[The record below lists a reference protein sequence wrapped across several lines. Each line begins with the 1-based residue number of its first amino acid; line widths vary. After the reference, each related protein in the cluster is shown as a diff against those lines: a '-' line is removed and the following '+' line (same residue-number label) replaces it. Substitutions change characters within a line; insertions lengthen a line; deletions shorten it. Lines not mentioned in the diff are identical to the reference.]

1 MKAKVLFIIISLGL
15 FSSTFAQKQ
24 EVRIADKFFKNFAYK
39 KAVEFYQNAVKQ
51 GDSSIH
57 TLTRLGDCYYNNSN
71 SEKSAL
77 WYGEALKKYED
88 DIDPEYIYKYS
99 QSLRGSGNYEEAIV
113 WMEKFKAL
121 KPGDNRL
128 EGLDY
133 DKLEIYEKLA
143 NDDEVY
149 VALENLPINS
159 QYADFGAYKKDG
171 ILYFSSGRENK
182 DKIYDWNGEPY
193 LDIFQANVKEGEFEE
208 SFDEVSK
215 IKGSGVNSQ
224 FHEANIAITKDGKT
238 MYFTRDNVSKSNKLK
253 TDRDGTS
260 HLKIYKAILVD
271 STWQNIEELPFNDR
285 DSSNGHPALSP
296 DNKTLYFVSDREGGF
311 GQTDIYQVAINSDGT
326 YGEPENLGEAINS
339 DGREMFPF
347 VAKDSTF
354 YFSTDSNLN
363 LGFLDIFKSNF
374 LKDSKVEVTNLG
386 APFNSGFDDFGYYID
401 SDDDTGYFSSNR
413 EGGQGSDDIYGFIGC
428 YEIIKGTIRDSI
440 SLEPLQMATVKLINE
455 KGKILKEVTT
465 DEKGEYSFK
474 VKCKTKY
481 TILAEKSDY
490 KDKHEDITTSKVYGH
505 ENVLDLNL
513 IPLIIG
519 GEIVI
524 NPIFFDFDKW
534 NIRTDAAYEL
544 ENIVS
549 VMREHPE
556 MVIKIESHTDSRG
569 TKRYN
574 MKLSDRRAKSTQEY
588 LLSREIAPERIESA
602 IGYGE
607 SQLINGCSDGV
618 KCTEEQHQ
626 ENRRSKFIIL
636 NE

>member
-1 MKAKVLFIIISLGL
+1 MKAKVLFTIISLSL
-15 FSSTFAQKQ
+15 FTAAFAQKQ
-24 EVRIADKFFKNFAYK
+24 EVRIADKFFKNYAYK

-51 GDSSIH
+51 GDSSMH

-77 WYGEALKKYED
+77 WYKEALDKYEEE
-88 DIDPEYIYKYS
+88 IDPEYFFKYS
-99 QSLRGSGNYEEAIV
+99 QSLRGSGDYEQAIV
-113 WMEKFKAL
+113 WLEKFKAQ

-133 DKLEIYEKLA
+133 DKLEIYEQLA

-149 VALENLPINS
+149 VTLENLPLNS
-159 QYADFGAYKKDG
+159 RFADFGAYKKDG
-171 ILYFSSGRENK
+171 VLYFSSARDNK
-182 DKIYDWNGEPY
+182 DKIYDWNGEPF
-193 LDIFQANVKEGEFEE
+193 LDIFQASVEEDGLNETFGET
-208 SFDEVSK
+208 SK
-215 IKGSGVNSQ
+215 IKARNVNSE

-260 HLKIYKAILVD
+260 HLKIYKATLID
-271 STWQNIEELPFNDR
+271 SIWQEVEELPFNDR
-285 DSSNGHPALSP
+285 DASNGHPALSP
-296 DNKTLYFVSDREGGF
+296 DDKTLFFVSDREGGF
-311 GQTDIYQVAINSDGT
+311 GQTDIYQVAINADGT
-326 YGEPENLGEAINS
+326 YGDPENLGEAINT
-339 DGREMFPF
+339 DGKEMFPF

-354 YFSTDSNLN
+354 YFSSDSNLN

-374 LKDSKVEVTNLG
+374 LKESKVEVTNLG
-386 APFNSGFDDFGYYID
+386 APFNSGYDDFGYYID
-401 SDDDTGYFSSNR
+401 SDEDTGYFSSNR
-413 EGGQGSDDIYGFIGC
+413 EGGKGSDDIYGFVGC

-440 SLEPLQMATVKLINE
+440 SLEPLKMATVKLINE
-455 KGKILKEVTT
+455 KGKVLKEVTT
-465 DEKGEYSFK
+465 DEEGTYSFK
-474 VKCKTKY
+474 AKCNTKY
-481 TILAEKSDY
+481 TVLAEKPDY
-490 KDKHEDITTSKVYGH
+490 KDKHQDITTTKVYAH
-505 ENVLDLNL
+505 ENQLDLNL

-569 TKRYN
+569 SKRYN

-607 SQLINGCSDGV
+607 SQLVNECSDGV

-636 NE
+636 SE

>member
-1 MKAKVLFIIISLGL
+1 MRAKVLFTIISISV
-15 FSSTFAQKQ
+15 FSAVFAQKQ
-24 EVRIADKFFKNFAYK
+24 DVRIADKFFKNYAYQ
-39 KAVEFYQNAVKQ
+39 KAVEFYQKAIKQ
-51 GDSSIH
+51 GDSSMH

-77 WYGEALKKYED
+77 WYGEALKKYEE
-88 DIDPEYIYKYS
+88 DIDPEYFYKYS
-99 QSLRGSGNYEEAIV
+99 QTLRGSGNYEEAIV
-113 WMEKFKAL
+113 WLEKFKAQ

-128 EGLDY
+128 AGLDY

-143 NDDEVY
+143 NDDDVY
-149 VALENLPINS
+149 VTLENLPLNS
-159 QYADFGAYKKDG
+159 KYADFGPYKKDG
-171 ILYFSSGRENK
+171 ILYFSSARDNK
-182 DKIYDWNGEPY
+182 DKIYDWNGEPF
-193 LDIFQANVKEGEFEE
+193 LDIFQASVKEEGLNE
-208 SFDEVSK
+208 SFGEASK
-215 IKGSGVNSQ
+215 IKSKHVNSE
-224 FHEANIAITKDGKT
+224 FHEANIAITKDGQT

-260 HLKIYKAILVD
+260 HLKIYKATLID
-271 STWQNIEELPFNDR
+271 STWQNVEELPFNDR
-285 DSSNGHPALSP
+285 ESSNGHPALSP
-296 DNKTLYFVSDREGGF
+296 DDKILFFVSDREGGF
-311 GQTDIYQVAINSDGT
+311 GQTDIYQVAINADGT
-326 YGEPENLGEAINS
+326 YGEPENLGESINT
-339 DGREMFPF
+339 DGKEMFPF

-354 YFSTDSNLN
+354 YFSSDSNLN

-374 LKDSKVEVTNLG
+374 LKNSKAEVTNLG
-386 APFNSGFDDFGYYID
+386 APFNSSNDDFGYYID
-401 SDDDTGYFSSNR
+401 SDEDTGYFSSNR
-413 EGGQGSDDIYGFIGC
+413 EGGKGSDDIYGFVGC

-440 SLEPLQMATVKLINE
+440 TLKPLKMATVKLIDE
-455 KGKILKEVTT
+455 TGKILKEVTT
-465 DEKGEYSFK
+465 DEAGTYSFK
-474 VKCKTKY
+474 TKCNTKY
-481 TILAEKSDY
+481 TVLAEKQDY
-490 KDKHEDITTSKVYGH
+490 KDKHEDVTTSKVYGH

-549 VMREHPE
+549 VMREHPD

-569 TKRYN
+569 SKRYN
-574 MKLSDRRAKSTQEY
+574 MKLSDRRAKSTLEY

-607 SQLINGCSDGV
+607 SQLVNECSDGV

-626 ENRRSKFIIL
+626 ENRRSKFIIIS
-636 NE
+636 E